1 MPVHVH
7 KCSQLHSPGVCGNSD
22 TPAAASTPSVRSW
35 FLNTIL
41 WQTEQGSLE
50 TELIPALGARTPVPE
65 SKDHSE
71 HEAMC
76 QKGRRVC
83 LRGQILDININEGIY

>member
-1 MPVHVH
+1 M
-7 KCSQLHSPGVCGNSD
+7 
-22 TPAAASTPSVRSW
+22 
-35 FLNTIL
+35 
-41 WQTEQGSLE
+41 E